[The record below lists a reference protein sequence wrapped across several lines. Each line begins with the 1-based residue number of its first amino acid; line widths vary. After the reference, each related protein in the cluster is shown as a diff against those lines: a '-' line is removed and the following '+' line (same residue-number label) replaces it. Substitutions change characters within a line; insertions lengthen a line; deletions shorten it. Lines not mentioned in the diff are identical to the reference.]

1 MKVYLLWHIHELTD
15 DFGAHDEEKMIGVF
29 SSAEKANETIERLKV
44 LEGFRD
50 CPLKC
55 FTVDE
60 YEVDKPLNWTEGFFI
75 ARWNEETSK

>member
-29 SSAEKANETIERLKV
+29 SSAEKANETIERLKG

-55 FTVDE
+55 FMVDE